1 MARRRP
7 GISNSYDTDCSK
19 YLAFLIE
26 GLGRIAIYNV
36 IDKFRSWEHLE
47 ATFDK
52 HRSYLL
58 NLYFYG
64 DEGGFIGGYDYKS
77 RPAGWWY
84 AESPIKDM
92 IRSEKSGVIGD
103 KVFIDMKFYDELK
116 EYAIKSD
123 HQNDYFSL
131 DQAAFLEDHDLLFN
145 KEK

>member
-1 MARRRP
+1 MAKRRP
-7 GISNSYDTDCSK
+7 GVASSFDTDCSK

-26 GLGRIAIYNV
+26 GLDQTSNYNV

-47 ATFDK
+47 VVFDK

-64 DEGGFIGGYDYKS
+64 DECGVIGGYDYRT
-77 RPAGWWY
+77 RPAGYWY
-84 AESPIKDM
+84 AESPIKDI

-103 KVFIDMKFYDELK
+103 KVFIDKEFYDDLK
-116 EYAIKSD
+116 EYAIESD
-123 HQNDYFSL
+123 HQNLYFLL
-131 DQAAFLEDHDLLFN
+131 DQPAFLKNHNLLFS